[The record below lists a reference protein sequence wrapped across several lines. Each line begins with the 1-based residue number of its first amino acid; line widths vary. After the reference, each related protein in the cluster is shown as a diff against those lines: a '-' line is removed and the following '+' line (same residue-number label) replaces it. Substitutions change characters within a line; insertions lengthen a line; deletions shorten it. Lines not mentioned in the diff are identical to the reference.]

1 MIKHMKQMKMINDS
15 LNLHLRFRR
24 NNCRANR
31 IALFCQLQ
39 HYHHIL
45 PHALVSP
52 LFLPWARSQL
62 HLLAS
67 SSSYTSSQC
76 NRRLLRKGTAQQRTF
91 KFLHIIPVQY
101 SSFSSF
107 PDVRKSI
114 LISEI
119 DISESQV
126 QGLESRVHGPQ
137 YRHPHLLFVCC
148 VWSSVSFFRFFRTK
162 CDLTLTLSSSAC
174 LSLSLSSSLYF
185 IHYLSALNF
194 SQAKNLF

>member
-1 MIKHMKQMKMINDS
+1 MKMINDS

-24 NNCRANR
+24 NNCRTNR

-91 KFLHIIPVQY
+91 KFLHIIPINR
-101 SSFSSF
+101 SFAIFVFLFF
-107 PDVRKSI
+107 PRCTKVNFNIGNRY
-114 LISEI
+114 
-119 DISESQV
+119 ISESQV

-174 LSLSLSSSLYF
+174 LSLSLPLCISFIISL
-185 IHYLSALNF
+185 H
-194 SQAKNLF
+194 